1 MNTIERQRRAAHEA
15 ALIQPRPDLGTL
27 TVTGADR
34 SSWLN
39 GLLTCDVA
47 TLSPGQGAYGLCV
60 VKTGRILAEIWL
72 VVAED
77 RIFLGAVADRIE
89 ILREHLDRH
98 LIMEDAELVDTSA
111 DHAWVFTHGPLSAQ
125 LVLLARGE
133 LGATSAVL
141 IDWTG
146 RGDAGV
152 ALAPHARAEEVCD
165 ALLGHAGEAGALAT
179 SEGFEQLRIEWG
191 LPRFGVDFDDQTLP
205 QEASL
210 EKLAVSF
217 SKGCYLGQETVFM
230 LEKRG
235 HVKRKLVR
243 LAVDGEGA
251 LPAGTLVVLPDGT
264 EVGSVTS
271 SATRMQSSWCWPGGR
286 WAAPKHHLGPPCAT
300 RTVARMPA
308 RPLTCRRCA

>member
-27 TVTGADR
+27 AVSGADR
-34 SSWLN
+34 KSWLN

-47 TLSPGQGAYGLCV
+47 ALSPGQGAYGLCV
-60 VKTGRILAEIWL
+60 VKTGKILAEIWL
-72 VVAED
+72 TVAED
-77 RIFLGAVADRIE
+77 RILLGAAADRVE
-89 ILREHLDRH
+89 LLREHLDRH
-98 LIMEDAELVDTSA
+98 LIMEDVELVDASA
-111 DHAWVFTHGPLSAQ
+111 EHAWVFTHGPLSAQ

-133 LGATSAVL
+133 LGATAAALV
-141 IDWTG
+141 DWTG

-152 ALAPHARAEEVCD
+152 VIGPRARAEEVCD

-179 SEGFEQLRIEWG
+179 REGFEQLRIEWG
-191 LPRFGVDFDDQTLP
+191 VPRFGVDFDDQSLP

-210 EKLAVSF
+210 ERLAVSF

-243 LAVDGEGA
+243 IAVEGEGS
-251 LPAGTLVVLPDGT
+251 LPAGTPVALPDGT

-271 SATRMQSSWCWPGGR
+271 SAPRPGGLVALGYVKYKSATPDTALSVAGR
-286 WAAPKHHLGPPCAT
+286 PALVVAPAGGAGAAC
-300 RTVARMPA
+300 
-308 RPLTCRRCA
+308 